1 MMDLHTHLD
10 LYPNALSLLDEVNCR
25 NHFTLSVTTSPR
37 AWLSTSKMFAGR
49 NKIGVALGLHPEIV
63 ERKRGEIGLLL
74 DLIGKAKFIGE
85 VGLDGSPQH
94 SQTYALQRNVF
105 ESVLKRS
112 AAVGGRV
119 LSVHS
124 RRAVSEVLRLLDEN
138 QGAGRIVL
146 HWFTG
151 SGAELL
157 RAINLGCYFSVNLL
171 MATSK
176 KGAEIIARIP
186 KNRLLPESDGP
197 FACWQGKPLS
207 PFSSDE
213 TASAIARIWG
223 TDVDFVAASFDEAL
237 RELQKGL

>member
-10 LYPNALSLLDEVNCR
+10 LYPKALSLLDEVNDR

-37 AWLSTSKMFAGR
+37 AWLATSKMFLGR
-49 NKIGVALGLHPEIV
+49 NRIVVALGLHPEIV
-63 ERKRGEIGLLL
+63 EQKRSEVELLL
-74 DLIGKAKFIGE
+74 DFIGKTTYIGE

-94 SQTYALQRNVF
+94 YHSFSLQRAVF
-105 ESVLKRS
+105 KNVLKRS

-124 RRAVSEVLRLLDEN
+124 RGAVSEVLRLLEEN
-138 QGAGRIVL
+138 PDAGRIVL
-146 HWFTG
+146 HWFAG
-151 SGAELL
+151 SGSELIQ
-157 RAINLGCYFSVNLL
+157 AINLGCYFSVNLP

-186 KNRLLPESDGP
+186 KDRLLPESDGP
-197 FACWQGKPLS
+197 FACWRGRPLS

-213 TASAIARIWG
+213 TASVIARIWG
-223 TDVDFVAASFDEAL
+223 TDVDFVKTSFRETLLAL
-237 RELQKGL
+237 QNGL

>member
-10 LYPNALSLLDEVNCR
+10 LYPNALSLLDEVNNR
-25 NHFTLSVTTSPR
+25 NYFTLSVTTSPM
-37 AWLSTSKMFAGR
+37 AWLSTSKIFSGKNR
-49 NKIGVALGLHPEIV
+49 IVVALGLHPEIV
-63 ERKRGEIGLLL
+63 EQKRGEVGLLL
-74 DLIGKAKFIGE
+74 DLIGGTKYIGE

-94 SQTYALQRNVF
+94 SQTYGLQRDVFKNV
-105 ESVLKRS
+105 LRRS
-112 AAVGGRV
+112 AAAGGRV
-119 LSVHS
+119 ISVHS
-124 RRAVSEVLRLLDEN
+124 RGAASEVLSILAEN
-138 QGAGRIVL
+138 PHAGRVVL
-146 HWFTG
+146 HWF
-151 SGAELL
+151 SGNGTELM

-197 FACWQGKPLS
+197 FACWQGSPLS

-223 TDVDFVAASFDEAL
+223 TDVDFVLTSFDETL
-237 RELQKGL
+237 RELRKGL